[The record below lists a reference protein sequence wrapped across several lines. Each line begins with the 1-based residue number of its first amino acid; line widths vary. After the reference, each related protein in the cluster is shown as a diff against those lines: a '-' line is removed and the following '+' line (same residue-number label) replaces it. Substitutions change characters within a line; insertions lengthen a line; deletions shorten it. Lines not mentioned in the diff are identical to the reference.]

1 MYALPTSDGAAVM
14 VEVPRACGG
23 ATTENGLV
31 PEDFLP
37 ATVTY
42 DSKDDLSVGKLYA
55 SDDAYDGP
63 LSKLEF
69 KGATIEAAS
78 EEEFRA
84 FITGDGFKKNLI
96 TLKSSTDLRGTESRV
111 YFTDELKEH
120 PERVWKQ
127 RMPSFCM
134 GAMRLK
140 VPEELRE
147 YVRTLWKPGG
157 PRYWFVSREHSGEMI
172 TWLGGIKAST
182 GRKRPFPRIYF
193 DGKSFN
199 DYDIPFDAWGGG
211 MLRRDGS
218 GPIGGFNKIQNE
230 PRNFAPEYY
239 PMWNSTSAVRV
250 QAMGKNPEF
259 KRYEIETG
267 SGEKKGFHYCE
278 ARLEGEEPFVH
289 FLGEFGR
296 FRHSPRR
303 QAQLFWPTRQVVRRW
318 RRGDFT
324 SGRNAWS
331 NAGLFVF
338 RK

>member
-1 MYALPTSDGAAVM
+1 MKQGEADQESDGGKLWRIAIAMMAVAAGIVGLFWFWPSLDGPPKLVESQSSSTNFFRLKASYIYKGKSGHEPLDFDIVAGCAVQITKYITGDAPGISTRAPTMYALPTSDGAVVM

-31 PEDFLP
+31 PQDFLP

-42 DSKDDLSVGKLYA
+42 ESKDDLSVGKLYA
-55 SDDAYDGP
+55 SDGAYDGP

-78 EEEFRA
+78 KEDFRA

-96 TLKSSTDLRGTESRV
+96 TLKSSTDLRGAESRV

-127 RMPSFCM
+127 RMPASCM

-140 VPEELRE
+140 VPEELRA
-147 YVRTLWKPGG
+147 YLRTLWKPGG
-157 PRYWFVSREHSGEMI
+157 LKYWFVSREHSGEMI
-172 TWLGGIKAST
+172 TWLRGIKAST

-199 DYDIPFDAWGGG
+199 DYAVPFEAWGTG

-218 GPIGGFNKIQNE
+218 GSHWRLQQD
-230 PRNFAPEYY
+230 PEQ
-239 PMWNSTSAVRV
+239 TS
-250 QAMGKNPEF
+250 
-259 KRYEIETG
+259 
-267 SGEKKGFHYCE
+267 
-278 ARLEGEEPFVH
+278 
-289 FLGEFGR
+289 
-296 FRHSPRR
+296 
-303 QAQLFWPTRQVVRRW
+303 QLC
-318 RRGDFT
+318 
-324 SGRNAWS
+324 S
-331 NAGLFVF
+331 
-338 RK
+338 